1 MFAIA
6 DDTIYLAARSKDI
19 RMNIGSV
26 LQDAFEDVGGVVGHS
41 TDASAEIP
49 LGIFTGLEVAG
60 NNRETLLELTE
71 EAVRAK
77 LFEAM
82 GLDGGSGDGSN
93 GG

>member
-1 MFAIA
+1 MAHHPA
-6 DDTIYLAARSKDI
+6 D
-19 RMNIGSV
+19 V
-26 LQDAFEDVGGVVGHS
+26 LEGVLEDAFEDVGEVVGHS

-49 LGIFTGLEVAG
+49 LGIFTGLEIAG

-82 GLDGGSGDGSN
+82 GLESGSGDGSN